1 MRAKRIYVESSLA
14 ETLKQFFADEEIPL
28 ELAGQD
34 EGIVKVLSCQERRA
48 GDLATLYAGG
58 SITCP
63 IARAMADQLDL
74 SYGQIGRLLNHLNV
88 KIRSCSLGCFG

>member
-14 ETLKQFFADEEIPL
+14 ETLKQFLVGEQVSL

-34 EGIVKVLSCQERRA
+34 EGMVKVLSCQGRKA
-48 GDLATLYAGG
+48 GDLTTLYAGG

-74 SYGQIGRLLNHLNV
+74 SYGQMGRLLNHLNV

>member
-1 MRAKRIYVESSLA
+1 MRAKRIYVESSVA
-14 ETLKQFFADEEIPL
+14 ETLKRFLAGEEIPL

-34 EGIVKVLSCQERRA
+34 EGMVNVLSCQERKA
-48 GDLATLYAGG
+48 GDLTTLYAGG

-74 SYGQIGRLLNHLNV
+74 SYGQMGRLLNHLNV
-88 KIRSCSLGCFG
+88 KIQSCSLGCFG